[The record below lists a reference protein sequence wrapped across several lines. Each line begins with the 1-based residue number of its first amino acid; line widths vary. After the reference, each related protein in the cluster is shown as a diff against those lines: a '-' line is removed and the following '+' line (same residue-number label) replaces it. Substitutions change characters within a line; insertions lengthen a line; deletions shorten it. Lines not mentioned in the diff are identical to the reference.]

1 MSLHEALDPLF
12 EGIDGISTAFGA
24 LVWTALGAW
33 AIVSIIIYLPLKR
46 LRAQRTELENVWP
59 EVLGELAE
67 NLRAGMGVE
76 SALDAVA
83 TARSDRM
90 GELLR
95 QAVAEMHDASFTEAM
110 REFAKRSRSP
120 MISRVVSILNVALV
134 SAGSFSDTLELLS
147 EEFWEI
153 YLLRKERVAKTKGT
167 ADFILWSGAA
177 VCPALL
183 GFIVGV
189 FGSGTVG
196 SFQLDV
202 GLGTLNLSL
211 LLYVMV
217 LGAAG
222 VWMQSVILQTT
233 RTALLRTPIY
243 MLLANTTLLVALKLP
258 AAFL

>member
-83 TARSDRM
+83 SARSDRM
-90 GELLR
+90 GEI
-95 QAVAEMHDASFTEAM
+95 VAEMHDTSFPEAM
-110 REFAKRSRSP
+110 QTFAQRSRSP
-120 MISRVVSILNVALV
+120 MISRVVNILNVALV
-134 SAGSFSDTLELLS
+134 SSGSFSETLELLS

-177 VCPALL
+177 ICPALL
-183 GFIVGV
+183 GFIVGI

-233 RTALLRTPIY
+233 RTALLRMPIY